1 MGRKKRVVPGEVC
14 ATCSERSK
22 HHHKVMLNVQKS
34 AEAIV
39 VVRRRAELTGILST
53 TGKGGRAD
61 DGRKLWRQGLSAKR

>member
-1 MGRKKRVVPGEVC
+1 
-14 ATCSERSK
+14 
-22 HHHKVMLNVQKS
+22 MLNVQKS

-53 TGKGGRAD
+53 TGKGGMAD